1 MQSKVMA
8 MSFELRKRGEVE
20 FLIIP
25 SFEATGLVRHAFSTR
40 KGGFSVGHCGT
51 LNLGFN
57 KGDDR
62 KTVLRNYKVFCD
74 AVGIDIKNLVASHQI
89 HESDV
94 YVAGKEDRG
103 KGILKKSD
111 ITGKD
116 ALITRESNVALV
128 TYYADCVPL
137 FFLDPETPAVGLAHA
152 GWRGTVKKI
161 GMKTVK
167 KMIEEFKTPV
177 EKLLCGIGPCISGSC
192 YEVDDPVVEI
202 FKDTFEY
209 WEDLVEYKGN
219 GHWLLD
225 LVKANKKQLEEV
237 GVKSENVTVS
247 GFCTHC
253 RPDLF
258 YSYRRDKGMTG
269 SLAAVIELK

>member
-1 MQSKVMA
+1 MG
-8 MSFELRKRGEVE
+8 FELRKKGDVE

-25 SFEATGLVRHAFSTR
+25 SFEETGLVRHAFSTR
-40 KGGFSVGHCGT
+40 RGGFSVNHCES

-62 KTVLRNYKVFCD
+62 QIVLKNYEVFCD
-74 AVGIDIKNLVASHQI
+74 AVGIKMENLVASNQV
-89 HESDV
+89 HESEI

-103 KGILKKSD
+103 KGILIKSD

-116 ALITRESNVALV
+116 ALITREKEVALV

-137 FFLDPETPAVGLAHA
+137 FLLDPITPAVGLVHA

-167 KMIEEFKTPV
+167 KMIEVFNTPV
-177 EKLLCGIGPCISGSC
+177 GKLLCGIGPCIAGSC
-192 YEVDDPVVEI
+192 YEVDDNVVEK
-202 FKDTFEY
+202 FKDAFEY
-209 WEDLVEYKGN
+209 WKTLVKYKGN
-219 GHWLLD
+219 GRWLLD
-225 LVKANKKQLEEV
+225 LVKANKMQLEDM
-237 GVKSENVTVS
+237 GVNPENITVS
-247 GFCTHC
+247 GLCTHC
-253 RPDLF
+253 CSDLF
-258 YSYRRDKGMTG
+258 YSYRRDKGVTG